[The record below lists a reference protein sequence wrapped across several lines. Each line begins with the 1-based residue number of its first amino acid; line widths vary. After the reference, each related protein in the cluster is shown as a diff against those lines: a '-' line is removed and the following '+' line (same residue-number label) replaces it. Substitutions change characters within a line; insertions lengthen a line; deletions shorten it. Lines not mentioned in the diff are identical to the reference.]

1 MKKDQTIFEVVKRF
15 NTEARSASCIGSAF
29 AGRMDWN
36 VSSAKASAS

>member
-15 NTEARSASCIGSAF
+15 NTEARSASRIRSAF

-36 VSSAKASAS
+36 VPTAKASAS